1 MVPGYSEVSVI
12 VAPHTLRYGGL
23 LFKGAELAIW
33 ICCSRLLIINL
44 LNDTDWNN

>member
-23 LFKGAELAIW
+23 LFKGAELAHLE
-33 ICCSRLLIINL
+33 LLFPPAYYQLIK
-44 LNDTDWNN
+44 